1 MRVVDFLLII
11 LFLLF
16 SIPSSLAYA
25 QTESNISPPT
35 VVLSSRLTLAGQED
49 ERPVPA
55 AVVAYVQMALQRHPE
70 LLQAEAQSRAQ
81 ESLYKEAKS
90 QFLPRVVLGGNA
102 GGERQSL
109 TASNLTNTYK
119 QSQAYVRMTMP
130 LLDQGLQAQT
140 EQRRQSSI
148 GADWKLVDKR
158 EELMLRTLEAYV
170 EVLRA
175 SQLLVLAQDNLS
187 MHRGYVKQVKGIA
200 QLDLGRAADLPAA
213 MSRASLAESVMTSR
227 LMRLEQ
233 ARLEF
238 QSLTGLAKAHDLPEL
253 RSLTPA
259 ASLDD
264 AYQKALNA
272 SPALQVARAD
282 VGQAQQGI
290 ALAKAPYRPRLNL
303 DATGKTGRDFNGIHG
318 NQSDLYLGVQ
328 AEWTVWAGGA
338 DGHALNSATATHMA
352 TRFAFEKARD
362 ELQQRVGSAWYEF
375 LAHTQSLASFDDY
388 VNHAQEMVY
397 ANRKQFRVGRRNLLD
412 VLNAENE
419 LFTARTNKLSSEMD
433 QIKASFRLIGLQG
446 LLPTVLQ
453 L

>member
-1 MRVVDFLLII
+1 MRVVDFLVIFV
-11 LFLLF
+11 FLMVLLP
-16 SIPSSLAYA
+16 IGKTCA
-25 QTESNISPPT
+25 QTQPNTMPPT
-35 VVLSSRLTLAGQED
+35 VVSSSSSSLAGQE
-49 ERPVPA
+49 EPRQIPL

-81 ESLYKEAKS
+81 EGLYKEAKS
-90 QFLPRVVLGGNA
+90 QFMPRVVVGGNA
-102 GGERQSL
+102 GQENQRL
-109 TASNLTNTYK
+109 TASNISNAYK

-130 LLDQGLQAQT
+130 LLDQGLEAQS

-175 SQLLVLAQDNLS
+175 SQLLELAQDNLS

-200 QLDLGRAADLPAA
+200 KLDLGRAADLPAA
-213 MSRASLAESVMTSR
+213 MSRASLAESVTTSR

-238 QSLTGLAKAHDLPEL
+238 KGLTGLAKAHDLPEL
-253 RSLTPA
+253 RVLAPA
-259 ASLDD
+259 ASLDE

-282 VGQAQQGI
+282 VEHAQQGI
-290 ALAKAPYRPRLNL
+290 ALAKAPYRPRVNL
-303 DATGKTGRDFNGIHG
+303 DATGKKGRDFNGIHG
-318 NQSDLYLGVQ
+318 TQSDLYLGVQ
-328 AEWTVWAGGA
+328 AEWTIWAGGA
-338 DGHALNSATATHMA
+338 AGHALSAATSTQMA

-375 LAHTQSLASFDDY
+375 LAHAQSAASFDDY

-397 ANRKQFRVGRRNLLD
+397 ANRKQFKVGRRNLLD

-419 LFTARTNKLSSEMD
+419 LFTARSNKLSSEMD

>member
-1 MRVVDFLLII
+1 
-11 LFLLF
+11 
-16 SIPSSLAYA
+16 
-25 QTESNISPPT
+25 
-35 VVLSSRLTLAGQED
+35 
-49 ERPVPA
+49 
-55 AVVAYVQMALQRHPE
+55 
-70 LLQAEAQSRAQ
+70 
-81 ESLYKEAKS
+81 
-90 QFLPRVVLGGNA
+90 
-102 GGERQSL
+102 
-109 TASNLTNTYK
+109 
-119 QSQAYVRMTMP
+119 
-130 LLDQGLQAQT
+130 
-140 EQRRQSSI
+140 
-148 GADWKLVDKR
+148 
-158 EELMLRTLEAYV
+158 
-170 EVLRA
+170 
-175 SQLLVLAQDNLS
+175 
-187 MHRGYVKQVKGIA
+187 
-200 QLDLGRAADLPAA
+200 
-213 MSRASLAESVMTSR
+213 
-227 LMRLEQ
+227 
-233 ARLEF
+233 
-238 QSLTGLAKAHDLPEL
+238 
-253 RSLTPA
+253 
-259 ASLDD
+259 
-264 AYQKALNA
+264 
-272 SPALQVARAD
+272 VARAD

>member
-1 MRVVDFLLII
+1 MFHFLVIFGFFVGLM
-11 LFLLF
+11 
-16 SIPSSLAYA
+16 PVGLASA
-25 QTESNISPPT
+25 QTPSVSLPPT
-35 VVLSSRLTLAGQED
+35 VVLSSSSSLGEQE
-49 ERPVPA
+49 ENRQIPA
-55 AVVAYVQMALQRHPE
+55 AVVNYVQMALQRHPE

-81 ESLYKEAKS
+81 EEQFKEAKA
-90 QFLPRVVLGGNA
+90 QFKPRVVVGGNTGQESQRLNA
-102 GGERQSL
+102 
-109 TASNLTNTYK
+109 ANVSNSYK
-119 QSQAYVRMTMP
+119 QAQAYLRMTMP
-130 LLDQGLQAQT
+130 LLDQGLEAQA

-170 EVLRA
+170 EILRA

-200 QLDLGRAADLPAA
+200 KLDLGRAADLPAA

-238 QSLTGLAKAHDLPEL
+238 QSLTGLPKVHDLPEL
-253 RSLTPA
+253 RVLTPA
-259 ASLDD
+259 ASLEE

-282 VGQAQQGI
+282 VEQAQQGI
-290 ALAKAPYRPRLNL
+290 ALAKAPYRPRVNL

-318 NQSDLYLGVQ
+318 KQSDLYLGVQ

-338 DGHALNSATATHMA
+338 AAHALNAATSTQMA

-375 LAHTQSLASFDDY
+375 LAHTQSLASFDEY

-397 ANRKQFRVGRRNLLD
+397 ANRKQFRIGRRNLLD

-419 LFTARTNKLSSEMD
+419 LFTAKSNKMSSEMD
-433 QIKASFRLIGLQG
+433 QIKASFRLMGLQG